1 MMIRPRNWKKFQHY
15 TDRKPAWIKL
25 HRDLLDD
32 FEFHRLPVASKALAP
47 LLWLL
52 AAESE
57 SALIDADHEKLAFRL
72 RMNPFEVG
80 EALKPLIDAGFF
92 EIAEPSASEVLAKPE
107 RNGVSERETETEEET
122 EGEGDARARR
132 VPRGTK
138 TRKKTAAPERT
149 PEDALAEVLNG
160 WREVAGCDADAML
173 AWLAHWSTKHDG
185 REMPGHQR
193 VSVAKLLADLGDA
206 ETQLRAVKTAAAAGW
221 KALRPGDGR
230 APAKTKAE
238 KAEDAR
244 RASERVEWA
253 NLLDRAERI
262 GFRSPGV
269 KDDLAGYRC
278 LVERAERDQPRGGS
292 VPIAKLLSS
301 RA

>member
-1 MMIRPRNWKKFQHY
+1 MIIRPKNWKKFQHY

-32 FEFHRLPVASKALAP
+32 FEYHRLPVASKALAP

-52 AAESE
+52 AAEHE
-57 SALIDADHEKLAFRL
+57 SALIDADHAKLGFRL
-72 RMNPFEVG
+72 RMNEFDVG
-80 EALKPLIDAGFF
+80 DAVKPLIDAGFF
-92 EIAEPSASEVLAKPE
+92 EVVEPSASEVLARPE
-107 RNGVSERETETEEET
+107 RNGVSERETEEET

-149 PEDALAEVLNG
+149 PEDALAEVLSE
-160 WREVAGCDADAML
+160 WRSVEGCDPDAMI
-173 AWLAHWSTKHDG
+173 AWLAYWSTKHDG

-278 LVERAERDQPRGGS
+278 LVERAERDQPRGGKS
-292 VPIAKLLSS
+292 VPLKDLLAG
-301 RA
+301 RPQ